1 MDRKQFFDDNG
12 YLPVEG
18 VFTDAEMDALWRLGR
33 PPAAGGRPGGP
44 TYSLSRE

>member
-18 VFTDAEMDALWRLGR
+18 VFTDAEMDDLLRRVGALEGR
-33 PPAAGGRPGGP
+33 HTPFPETQMGAF
-44 TYSLSRE
+44 